1 MQRLLR
7 RAGRSGGPGG
17 MMGGAPVLE
26 INPRHPLIVALAA
39 QTTAEAALDEAA
51 VMLLDLA
58 RVQDGDLPK
67 DPAGFARRVERALAQ
82 GLG

>member
-7 RAGRSGGPGG
+7 RAGRSGYSA
-17 MMGGAPVLE
+17 APVLE
-26 INPRHPLIVALAA
+26 INPRHALIAALATQAATQAA
-39 QTTAEAALDEAA
+39 QETGVEEAAA
-51 VMLLDLA
+51 MLLDLA

-82 GLG
+82 AIR